1 MSLSG
6 LVIAI
11 TGGGGGIGLATAKL
25 VSERGGIPCLS
36 DISSDSLAEAEA
48 YFREHK
54 YNFLA
59 HKVDVS
65 DRGEVENWLDDIVAH
80 FGRLDGAAN
89 IAGVIGR
96 DHGVKAVSELNDDE
110 WNKIMA
116 VNLTGTMFCLRK
128 QLQLVVDGGSIV
140 NVSSIHGLT
149 GIANH
154 GVYAASKH
162 GVIGLTKAAAK
173 ENGKREVRV
182 NAVAPG
188 SIDTPMM
195 RGWWSANDRPAD
207 AEFSDPTAFRR
218 LGTADEVAK
227 LIAFLLGPDSTF
239 TTGAVYSVDGGWL

>member
-128 QLQLVVDGGSIV
+128 QLQLIVDG
-140 NVSSIHGLT
+140 

-154 GVYAASKH
+154 GAYAASKH